1 MTALPPRARNRM
13 AKERRILDS
22 ALKVFADQGYSG
34 TSMDAIAALA
44 GVSKP
49 TLYQYFGSKEQLFT
63 AIMVEQRDTM
73 LGAFEEPD
81 GLGLVPELWAF
92 AWHYADTV
100 LRPDFLSLARLIIG
114 EAQRFPEIGR
124 AYQAA
129 GPERMLAGMMDY
141 LSARKAEGRLEFD
154 DAEMA
159 AEDLWGL
166 ILSAPRN
173 RALHDPEN
181 MPGRADLHRF
191 ITNGLR
197 VFLKAYSTNPADD
210 LAQLQALCEQGPT
223 QETHRG
229 TP

>member
-1 MTALPPRARNRM
+1 MNTLAPRARNRL

-49 TLYQYFGSKEQLFT
+49 TLYQYFGSKEQLFA
-63 AIMVEQRDTM
+63 AIMLEQRDSM

-129 GPERMLAGMMDY
+129 GPERVLGGMMDY
-141 LSARKAEGRLEFD
+141 LNAKKSEGRLVFD
-154 DAEMA
+154 DAELA

-173 RALHDPEN
+173 RALHDATNLPN
-181 MPGRADLHRF
+181 RAEIQRF
-191 ITNGLR
+191 VTNGLR
-197 VFLKAYSTNPADD
+197 VFLKAYSTDPASD
-210 LAQLQALCEQGPT
+210 LVQLKALANGASPT
-223 QETHRG
+223 EAMRET
-229 TP
+229 P

>member
-1 MTALPPRARNRM
+1 MNTLAPRARNRL

-49 TLYQYFGSKEQLFT
+49 TLYQYFGSKEQLFA
-63 AIMVEQRDTM
+63 AIMLEERDQM

-129 GPERMLAGMMDY
+129 GPERVLGGMMDY
-141 LSARKAEGRLEFD
+141 LNAKKSEGRLVFD
-154 DAEMA
+154 DAELA

-173 RALHDPEN
+173 RALHDAANLPN
-181 MPGRADLHRF
+181 RAEVHRF
-191 ITNGLR
+191 VTNGLR
-197 VFLKAYSTNPADD
+197 VFLKAYSTDPASD
-210 LAQLQALCEQGPT
+210 LAQLYALANGASPT
-223 QETHRG
+223 DAMRET
-229 TP
+229 P

>member
-1 MTALPPRARNRM
+1 MTALPPRTLNRL
-13 AKERRILDS
+13 AKERRIMEA

-49 TLYQYFGSKEQLFT
+49 TLYQYFGSKEQLFA
-63 AIMVEQRDTM
+63 AIMVAQRDSM

-81 GLGLVPELWAF
+81 GLGLVAELWAF

-129 GPERMLAGMMDY
+129 GPERVLRGMMDY
-141 LSARKAEGRLEFD
+141 LSAKRAEGSLSFD
-154 DAEMA
+154 DAELA

-173 RALHDPEN
+173 RALHDPAN
-181 MPGRADLHRF
+181 LPSRADLHRF
-191 ITNGLR
+191 ISNGLR
-197 VFLKAYSTNPADD
+197 VFLKAYSTNPAND
-210 LAQLQALCEQGPT
+210 LAQLNTLCEQGPT
-223 QETHRG
+223 RG

>member
-1 MTALPPRARNRM
+1 MTALPPRTLNRL
-13 AKERRILDS
+13 AKERRIMEA

-49 TLYQYFGSKEQLFT
+49 TLYQYYGSKEQLFA
-63 AIMVEQRDTM
+63 AIMVAQRNSM

-81 GLGLVPELWAF
+81 GLGLVAELWAF
-92 AWHYADTV
+92 SWHYADTI

-129 GPERMLAGMMDY
+129 GPERVLNGMMEY
-141 LSARKAEGRLEFD
+141 LNAKRAEGSLSFD
-154 DAEMA
+154 DAELA

-173 RALHDPEN
+173 RALHDPAN
-181 MPGRADLHRF
+181 QPSRADLHRF
-191 ITNGLR
+191 ISNGLR
-197 VFLKAYSTNPADD
+197 VFLKAYSTNPAND
-210 LAQLQALCEQGPT
+210 LAQLNALSEQGPT
-223 QETHRG
+223 RG

>member
-1 MTALPPRARNRM
+1 MTTLPPRALNRM

-34 TSMDAIAALA
+34 ASMDAIAALA

-49 TLYQYFGSKEQLFT
+49 TLYQYFGAKEQLFG
-63 AIMVEQRDTM
+63 AIMVEQRDSM

-81 GLGLVPELWAF
+81 GLGLVPELWSF

-100 LRPDFLSLARLIIG
+100 LDPDFLSLARLTIG

-129 GPERMLAGMMDY
+129 GPERVLRGMMDY
-141 LSARKAEGRLEFD
+141 LNTKLAEGLLQFD
-154 DAEMA
+154 DAELA

-173 RALHDPEN
+173 RALHDAANLPS
-181 MPGRADLHRF
+181 RADLHRF

-197 VFLKAYSTNPADD
+197 VFLKAYSTDPASD
-210 LAQLQALCEQGPT
+210 LAQLNALAEQGPT
-223 QETHRG
+223 RET
-229 TP
+229 P

>member
-1 MTALPPRARNRM
+1 MTSLAPRARNRM

-22 ALKVFADQGYSG
+22 ALKVFANQGYSG
-34 TSMDAIAALA
+34 ASMDAIAALA

-49 TLYQYFGSKEQLFT
+49 TLYQYFGSKEQLFAT
-63 AIMVEQRDTM
+63 LMVEQRDSM

-81 GLGLVPELWAF
+81 GLGLVAELWAF
-92 AWHYADTV
+92 SWHYADTV
-100 LRPDFLSLARLIIG
+100 LHPDFLSLARLTIG

-129 GPERMLAGMMDY
+129 GPERVLRGMMDY
-141 LSARKAEGRLEFD
+141 LNAKKAEGRLAFD
-154 DAEMA
+154 DAELA

-173 RALHDPEN
+173 RALHDAASLPK
-181 MPGRADLHRF
+181 RDDLHRF
-191 ITNGLR
+191 VTNGLR
-197 VFLKAYSTNPADD
+197 VFLKAYSTNPGHD
-210 LAQLQALCEQGPT
+210 LAQLTALAEQGPT
-223 QETHRG
+223 TG

>member
-1 MTALPPRARNRM
+1 MTALPPRALNRM

-49 TLYQYFGSKEQLFT
+49 TLYQYFGSKEQLFA
-63 AIMVEQRDTM
+63 AIMLQQRDTL

-129 GPERMLAGMMDY
+129 GPERVLRGMMDY
-141 LSARKAEGRLEFD
+141 LNAKKAEGRLSFD
-154 DAEMA
+154 DAELT

-173 RALHDPEN
+173 RALHDPQN
-181 MPGRADLHRF
+181 MPSRAEIHRF
-191 ITNGLR
+191 VTNGLR
-197 VFLKAYSTNPADD
+197 VFLKAYSTDPDAD
-210 LAQLQALCEQGPT
+210 LAQLKTLSEQGPT
-223 QETHRG
+223 STG

>member
-1 MTALPPRARNRM
+1 MTALPPRTLNRL
-13 AKERRILDS
+13 AKERRIMDA

-49 TLYQYFGSKEQLFT
+49 TLYQYFGSKEQLFA
-63 AIMVEQRDTM
+63 AIMVAQRDSM

-129 GPERMLAGMMDY
+129 GPERVLRGMMDY
-141 LSARKAEGRLEFD
+141 LSAKRAEGSLSFD
-154 DAEMA
+154 DAELA

-173 RALHDPEN
+173 RALHDPAN
-181 MPGRADLHRF
+181 LPSRADLHRF
-191 ITNGLR
+191 ISNGLR
-197 VFLKAYSTNPADD
+197 VFLKAYSTNPAND
-210 LAQLQALCEQGPT
+210 LAQLNTLCEQGPT
-223 QETHRG
+223 RG

>member
-1 MTALPPRARNRM
+1 MTALPPRARNRQ

-34 TSMDAIAALA
+34 ASMDAIAALA

-49 TLYQYFGSKEQLFT
+49 TLYQYFGSKEQLFA
-63 AIMVEQRDTM
+63 AIMVEQRDSM

-81 GLGLVPELWAF
+81 GLGMVAELWAF
-92 AWHYADTV
+92 AWHYAGTV
-100 LRPDFLSLARLIIG
+100 LRPEFLSLARLIIG

-129 GPERMLAGMMDY
+129 GPERVLGGMMDY
-141 LSARKAEGRLEFD
+141 LSARRAEGRLAFD
-154 DAEMA
+154 DAELA

-173 RALHDPEN
+173 RALHDAANLPS
-181 MPGRADLHRF
+181 RAEIHRF
-191 ITNGLR
+191 VTNGLR
-197 VFLKAYSTNPADD
+197 VFLKAYSTDPAAD
-210 LAQLQALCEQGPT
+210 LAQLQALAEQGPT
-223 QETHRG
+223 QG

>member
-1 MTALPPRARNRM
+1 MTALPPRTLNRL
-13 AKERRILDS
+13 AKERRIMDA

-49 TLYQYFGSKEQLFT
+49 TLYQYFGSKEQLFA
-63 AIMVEQRDTM
+63 AIMVAQRDSM

-81 GLGLVPELWAF
+81 GLGLVAELWAF
-92 AWHYADTV
+92 SWHYADTI

-124 AYQAA
+124 AYQSA
-129 GPERMLAGMMDY
+129 GPERVLRGMMDY
-141 LSARKAEGRLEFD
+141 LDAKRAEGSLSFD
-154 DAEMA
+154 NAELA

-173 RALHDPEN
+173 RALHDPQN
-181 MPGRADLHRF
+181 LPSRADLHRF
-191 ITNGLR
+191 ISNGLR
-197 VFLKAYSTNPADD
+197 VFLKAYSTNPAND
-210 LAQLQALCEQGPT
+210 LAQLNALSEQGPT
-223 QETHRG
+223 RG

>member
-1 MTALPPRARNRM
+1 MTALPPRARNKQL
-13 AKERRILDS
+13 KERRILAS

-49 TLYQYFGSKEQLFT
+49 TLYQYFGSKEQLFS

-92 AWHYADTV
+92 SWHYADTV
-100 LRPDFLSLARLIIG
+100 LRPDFLSLARLTIG

-124 AYQAA
+124 AYQSA
-129 GPERMLAGMMDY
+129 GPERVLRGMMAY
-141 LSARKAEGRLEFD
+141 LSAKRAEGRLAFD
-154 DAEMA
+154 DAELA

-173 RALHDPEN
+173 RALHDAAN
-181 MPGRADLHRF
+181 LPGRADLHRF

-197 VFLKAYSTNPADD
+197 VFLKAYSTDPGQD
-210 LAQLQALCEQGPT
+210 LAQLQALAAQGPT
-223 QETHRG
+223 PRG
-229 TP
+229 HHD

>member
-1 MTALPPRARNRM
+1 MTALPPRTRNRL

-49 TLYQYFGSKEQLFT
+49 TLYQYFGSKEQLFG
-63 AIMVEQRDTM
+63 AIMAEQRDTM

-92 AWHYADTV
+92 SWHYAGTV
-100 LRPDFLSLARLIIG
+100 LRPEFLSLARLIIG

-141 LSARKAEGRLEFD
+141 LMARKAEGRLTFD

-166 ILSAPRN
+166 VLSAPRN

-181 MPGRADLHRF
+181 LPSRADLNRF

-197 VFLKAYSTNPADD
+197 VFLKAYSTDPATD
-210 LAQLQALCEQGPT
+210 LAQLQALSEQGPA
-223 QETHRG
+223 QG

>member
-1 MTALPPRARNRM
+1 MTALPPRTLNRL
-13 AKERRILDS
+13 AKERRIMDA

-49 TLYQYFGSKEQLFT
+49 TLYQYFGSKEQLFS
-63 AIMVEQRDTM
+63 AIMVAQRDSM

-92 AWHYADTV
+92 SWHYADTI

-124 AYQAA
+124 AYQSA
-129 GPERMLAGMMDY
+129 GPERVLRGMMDY
-141 LSARKAEGRLEFD
+141 LDAKRAEGSLSFD
-154 DAEMA
+154 DVELA

-173 RALHDPEN
+173 RALHDPQN
-181 MPGRADLHRF
+181 LPSRADLHRF
-191 ITNGLR
+191 ISNGLR
-197 VFLKAYSTNPADD
+197 VFLKAYSTNPAND
-210 LAQLQALCEQGPT
+210 LVQLNALSEQGPT
-223 QETHRG
+223 RG